1 MVSDL
6 VTECITLPLLPLTH
20 RPLSFTLQRSF
31 QTVQIVGETQARFY
45 FSVLSGPDWVFY
57 LVSRDVNQG
66 ANPNMRITQLFSS
79 LLVSSGQ
86 GRF

>member
-31 QTVQIVGETQARFY
+31 QPVQRVGETQARFY

-57 LVSRDVNQG
+57 LVSRDVNQR
-66 ANPNMRITQLFSS
+66 ANMRITQRFSS
-79 LLVSSGQ
+79 LLVSTGQ
-86 GRF
+86 ARF